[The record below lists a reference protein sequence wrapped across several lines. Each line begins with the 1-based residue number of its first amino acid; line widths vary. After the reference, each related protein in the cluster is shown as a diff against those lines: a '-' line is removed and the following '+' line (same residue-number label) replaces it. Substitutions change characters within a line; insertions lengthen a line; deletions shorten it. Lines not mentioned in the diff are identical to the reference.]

1 MTSWNKETAA
11 GFLRQSAD
19 IALKYFDAPE
29 LDYKKDSTVV
39 TQADREIEHTLAAV
53 LDRPREGS
61 WLLGEETLESR
72 SEDYIREALAGTA
85 WIVDPIDGTVCYA
98 HHFPMWAVS
107 IGFARG
113 GNIEEGAV
121 YLPMEGELLVSEG
134 PQVYYGRAA
143 PASNAKMS
151 LVPFRARPAPV
162 SEKIPIAIAQR
173 ALRAGGYTGRNVLQA
188 TNSAVFSLTHL
199 MLGHYLAYK
208 ADLKL
213 WDLAG
218 GLSLLTKLGF
228 ACNFEDGGVF
238 STRITED
245 NYALSPAAGLE
256 RWRAKG
262 NPIFAADGE
271 AFGYVRA
278 CFQAR

>member
-1 MTSWNKETAA
+1 MTSWNKDEVAEL
-11 GFLRQSAD
+11 LRQSAG
-19 IALKYFDAPE
+19 IALKYFDAPR
-29 LDYKKDSTVV
+29 LDYKKDQTVV
-39 TQADREIEHTLAAV
+39 TQADREIEHALAAV
-53 LDRPREGS
+53 LDRPEEGS

-85 WIVDPIDGTVCYA
+85 WIVDPIDGTASYA
-98 HHFPMWAVS
+98 HHFPMWAIS
-107 IGFARG
+107 IGFAQG
-113 GNIEEGAV
+113 ADIQEGAV

-134 PQVYYGRAA
+134 PGVYYGRVA
-143 PASNAKMS
+143 PASNAKVS
-151 LVPFRARPAPV
+151 LVPFRARPAAV

-173 ALRAGGYTGRNVLQA
+173 SLRRDGYTGRNVLQA
-188 TNSAVFSLTHL
+188 TGSAVFSLTHL

-218 GLSLLTKLGF
+218 GLALLTKLGF
-228 ACNFEDGGVF
+228 ACRFEDGGVF

-256 RWRAKG
+256 RWRARG
-262 NPIFAADGE
+262 TPVFAASGE
-271 AFGYVRA
+271 AFDYVRS